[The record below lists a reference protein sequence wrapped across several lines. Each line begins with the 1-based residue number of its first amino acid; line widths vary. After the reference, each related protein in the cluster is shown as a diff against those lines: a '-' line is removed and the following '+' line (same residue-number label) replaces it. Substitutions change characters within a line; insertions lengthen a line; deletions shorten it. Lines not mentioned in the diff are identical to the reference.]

1 MGKVKQGS
9 ECSVDGCNEKATR
22 SFALTKVREALQS
35 EGVVF
40 QDERSRRAY
49 LCPKHYK
56 LFKKHTKKDKKIDKW
71 RYST

>member
-22 SFALTKVREALQS
+22 SFALDKAKEALQS
-35 EGVVF
+35 VGATF
-40 QDERSRRAY
+40 QDDRSRRAY
-49 LCPKHYK
+49 LCQKHYK
-56 LFKKHTKKDKKIDKW
+56 LFKKQTKNDKKIDKW

>member
-9 ECSVDGCNEKATR
+9 ECSVDGCNEKAAR

-40 QDERSRRAY
+40 QDDRSRRAY
-49 LCPKHYK
+49 LCQKHYK
-56 LFKKHTKKDKKIDKW
+56 LYKKQTKKDKKIDKW
-71 RYST
+71 RFST

>member
-1 MGKVKQGS
+1 MGKVKHGS

-22 SFALTKVREALQS
+22 SFALAKVREALQS

-40 QDERSRRAY
+40 QNERSRRAY
-49 LCPKHYK
+49 LCQKHYK
-56 LFKKHTKKDKKIDKW
+56 LFKKQTKKDKKIDKW

>member
-22 SFALTKVREALQS
+22 SFALNKVKEALQS
-35 EGVVF
+35 EGVAF
-40 QDERSRRAY
+40 PDDRSRRAY
-49 LCPKHYK
+49 LCQKHYK
-56 LFKKHTKKDKKIDKW
+56 LYKKQTKKEKKIDKW

>member
-22 SFALTKVREALQS
+22 SFALKKAREALQS
-35 EGVVF
+35 VGIVF

-49 LCPKHYK
+49 LCQKHYK
-56 LFKKHTKKDKKIDKW
+56 LFKKQTKDDKKIDKW